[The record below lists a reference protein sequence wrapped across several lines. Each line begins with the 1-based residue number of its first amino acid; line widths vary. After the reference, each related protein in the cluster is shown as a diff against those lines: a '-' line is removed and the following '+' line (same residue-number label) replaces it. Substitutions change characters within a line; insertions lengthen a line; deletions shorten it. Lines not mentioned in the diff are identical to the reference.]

1 MKTTAILTMVLG
13 LLLVLAGCGG
23 GQNTGFL
30 ITPVPL
36 DEKLAESV
44 VQSDA
49 AWLETAKIAIVD
61 VEGLLINER
70 GGLLFGSGEN
80 PVEQFA
86 EKLALAASDK
96 QVKAVLLRIN
106 SPGGTVQASQM
117 MYDALRSF
125 REKTHKPVF
134 AHILDLG
141 ASGGYYV
148 ACGADKINAQSTSIT
163 GSIGVLIQTVSFS
176 GTMRKLGIS
185 AEAIKS
191 GPMKDMASP
200 LRDMSPEDRK
210 VLQVMVD
217 EFYGQFLQVV
227 GENRK
232 NLKPERVKELADG
245 RVYTGQQ
252 ALALGLVDQVC
263 TLEDSL
269 AALKK
274 AAGLRGAKVVMY
286 HRPIGN
292 KTNIY
297 SQAQTGSNSVSQ
309 INLVNLQAGASSEL
323 FMLRRPCFLFLWSL
337 DN

>member
-1 MKTTAILTMVLG
+1 MKTTAILTAVLG
-13 LLLVLAGCGG
+13 ALLVLGGC
-23 GQNTGFL
+23 GQNTGYL

-36 DEKLAESV
+36 NEKLAESV
-44 VQSDA
+44 VQSDCV
-49 AWLETAKIAIVD
+49 WPETAKIAIID

-70 GGLLFGSGEN
+70 GGGFFGSGEN

-86 EKLALAASDK
+86 EKLDMAACDK
-96 QVKAVLLRIN
+96 QVKAVLLRVN
-106 SPGGTVQASQM
+106 SPGGTVAASQI
-117 MYDALRSF
+117 MYEALRRF
-125 REKTHKPVF
+125 RDKTHKPVY

-148 ACGADKINAQSTSIT
+148 ACGAEKISAQSTSIT

-176 GTMRKLGIS
+176 GTMVKLGIK

-200 LRDMSPEDRK
+200 LRVMSAEDRK
-210 VLQVMVD
+210 VLQAMVD
-217 EFYGQFLQVV
+217 EFYAQFLKVV

-232 NLKPERVKELADG
+232 NLQPERIKELADG

-269 AALKK
+269 AAVKK
-274 AAGLRGAKVVMY
+274 AAGLARAKVIMY
-286 HRPIGN
+286 HRPLGGKN
-292 KTNIY
+292 NVY
-297 SQAQTGSNSVSQ
+297 SEAQNSPSSVSQ
-309 INLVNLQAGASSEL
+309 FNLVNLQAGASSDL